1 MVTMPV
7 TWVSALSG
15 LLMLG
20 RPSWCPSVSAFPS
33 FLPLGFIV
41 DETESMFVLAGSA
54 GFYAGGGVEVEFLG
68 S

>member
-1 MVTMPV
+1 MVTVPV

-15 LLMLG
+15 LLVLG
-20 RPSWCPSVSAFPS
+20 RPSWCPSVSSVPS

-41 DETESMFVLAGSA
+41 GETESLFGLAGSA
-54 GFYAGGGVEVEFLG
+54 GFYAGEGVEVEFVG